1 MTDAG
6 AAEPKTLAAASP
18 VALIRMRAWR
28 LDPAW
33 TAFWCSLPLSLI
45 AIAGNIAPN
54 RDGMLYI
61 EGARLFAAHGLDAAR
76 TTFDWLFFPVL
87 IGTLVKLTGLDA
99 EWIAYALVTLMMAGL
114 CAVMV
119 VITRHL
125 FPEAAWA
132 ACLVVLALPA
142 FNGYRDFVIR
152 EFGAWLF
159 SLMACW
165 YALRWHARPG
175 WAGVVPIY
183 LALFVAFLFRPEV
196 AVFGIAMIMWQAFA
210 AAGGER
216 LRRVAQLAAL
226 PALAL
231 GGLAAFGGLELQ
243 GRLAQLAVSLDPAG
257 RIDAFEA
264 LAAQFAAAVLNKH
277 SADEA
282 AIILLFGLVSLVA
295 VKFIANFGLFIV
307 PLAYAFHAY
316 PAGVLLARWGLLG
329 WVFAVYFAV
338 LVVFV
343 TQMQFVTTRYV
354 SFLHVLS
361 VPLVAAGLAA
371 LFERLPRWRYALAGV
386 AILVAVAN
394 VVSLGPQRT
403 QFQAAGEWLAHHV
416 DDPERAYVE
425 DSRIAYLAGWS
436 FVRARGEETDRAAL
450 RARVLAGRYDVLAL
464 SIGRADADDLAWIE
478 AASFDERATFANRDG
493 DRVRVFVRKGASDER
508 GAGMR

>member
-1 MTDAG
+1 VTDA
-6 AAEPKTLAAASP
+6 AVPHSLPVASS

-33 TAFWCSLPLSLI
+33 TAFWCSIPLSLI

-76 TTFDWLFFPVL
+76 TTFDWIFFPVL
-87 IGTLVKLTGLDA
+87 IGTLARLTGLDA
-99 EWIAYALVTLMMAGL
+99 EWIGYALVTLMMAAL
-114 CAVMV
+114 CALMV
-119 VITRHL
+119 VITRRL

-165 YALRWHARPG
+165 FALRWHARPG
-175 WAGVVPIY
+175 WAALVPIH

-196 AVFGIAMIMWQAFA
+196 AVFGIALIIWQMFA
-210 AAGGER
+210 AAAGER
-216 LRRVAQLAAL
+216 LRRVVQLAAL
-226 PALAL
+226 PVAALA
-231 GGLAAFGGLELQ
+231 GLVVFGGLELQ
-243 GRLAQLAVSLDPAG
+243 GRLARLAMALDPSA

-264 LAAQFAAAVLNKH
+264 LAAQFAVAVLNRH

-282 AIILLFGLVSLVA
+282 AMILLFGLVSLVV

-307 PLAYAFHAY
+307 PLAYAFHAC
-316 PAGVLLARWGLLG
+316 PARELLARWGLLG
-329 WVFAVYFAV
+329 WVFAVYFVV

-361 VPLVAAGLAA
+361 VPLVAVGLAA
-371 LFERLPRWRYALAGV
+371 LFERLPRWRHALAAV
-386 AILVAVAN
+386 AIVLAVAN
-394 VVSLGPQRT
+394 VVSLGTQRT

-416 DDPERAYVE
+416 ADPERAYVE
-425 DSRIAYLAGWS
+425 DARIAYLAGWS
-436 FVRARGEETDRAAL
+436 FARARGEETDRAGL

-464 SIGRADADDLAWIE
+464 SVGRAEVEDLAWLE
-478 AASFDERATFANRDG
+478 AASFHERAAFANRDG
-493 DRVRVFVRKGASDER
+493 DRVRVFVRKGAFDEP
-508 GAGMR
+508 GDEMR